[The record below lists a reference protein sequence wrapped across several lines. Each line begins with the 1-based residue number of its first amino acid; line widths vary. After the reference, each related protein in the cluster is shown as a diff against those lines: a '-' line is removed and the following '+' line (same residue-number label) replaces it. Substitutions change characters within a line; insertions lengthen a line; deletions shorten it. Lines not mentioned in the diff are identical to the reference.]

1 MEPVLQDWE
10 NFARSIQPP
19 HRDMDVTEL
28 RDHAEEI
35 LREIIQ
41 TLDSP
46 CADSGKIELPSG
58 HVPIRDGISA
68 AEIHAVQRLRSGF
81 TIDQL
86 VAEYCALRI
95 SVLNRWARRSK
106 TATCFEVEDM
116 SRFNEALDQA
126 LSKSVARYSE
136 MIRQAQDIFIGIL
149 GHDIRTPLSA
159 ISIGAETLM
168 RNESLEGKAAQIASR
183 IFNSSTR
190 ISGLVDNLLDFTS
203 ARFGMQL
210 ALRPVDMSVLAQQ
223 VTEEIRSAHPERPLY
238 LDVAGDCNGKW
249 DSGRISQVISNL
261 VSNALQHGSHT
272 EAVCVSL
279 TGATDKVRLTVH
291 NLGTPI
297 PADEIGHIFEPLRRY
312 SKIQR
317 YQQGAYLNLGLGLY
331 IAREVIVAH
340 GGVVSVSSNETQGT
354 TFTVDLPKL
363 KDEEQEPKPA

>member
-1 MEPVLQDWE
+1 MRLSRFIEHAIDPVLQDWE
-10 NFARSIQPP
+10 DFARSIQPQ

-28 RDHAEEI
+28 RDHAEEM
-35 LREIIQ
+35 LREIVQ
-41 TLDSP
+41 SMDSP
-46 CADSGKIELPSG
+46 CADIKMIEQPSG
-58 HVPIRDGISA
+58 HAAVRGENSA
-68 AEIHAVQRLRSGF
+68 AEVHAIQRLRCGF

-95 SVLNRWARRSK
+95 SVLDRWARRSK
-106 TATCFEVEDM
+106 TATWFEVEDM
-116 SRFNEALDQA
+116 SRFNRALDQA

-168 RNESLEGKAAQIASR
+168 RSESLEGKSVQIASR

-210 ALRPVDMSVLAQQ
+210 ALHPVDMAMLAEQ
-223 VTEEIRSAHPERPLY
+223 VTEEIRSAHPERTIL
-238 LDVAGDCNGKW
+238 LDVMGDCNGKW

-261 VSNALQHGSHT
+261 ISNALQHGSQT

-279 TGATDKVRLTVH
+279 AGGTDKV
-291 NLGTPI
+291 
-297 PADEIGHIFEPLRRY
+297 
-312 SKIQR
+312 Q
-317 YQQGAYLNLGLGLY
+317 
-331 IAREVIVAH
+331 
-340 GGVVSVSSNETQGT
+340 
-354 TFTVDLPKL
+354 
-363 KDEEQEPKPA
+363 